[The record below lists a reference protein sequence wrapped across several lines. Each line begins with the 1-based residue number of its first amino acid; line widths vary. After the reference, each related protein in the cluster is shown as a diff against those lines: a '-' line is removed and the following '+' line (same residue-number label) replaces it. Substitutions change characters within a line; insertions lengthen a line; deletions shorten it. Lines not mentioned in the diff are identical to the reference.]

1 MAAPISTALPAA
13 PSRSDSPD
21 VFEEKA
27 FAFVGA
33 LEPFRVDL
41 QAQADFVNTNVG
53 PGSDAETVANIAAD
67 VTTVAGVAGDITQ
80 LVANDWTKSFLTLA
94 AATADPNIVVDDEI
108 SIKER
113 TTGNGGGGV
122 WDVVLSSTLTPNG
135 VNVVQSTGVDGLSLV
150 QRYNYTGDMFNSV
163 ALLKTYGLP
172 SGITVETTS
181 YYGFSAT
188 DTHGGGTYKIMTAG
202 DFGGTPD
209 ELGDHTLANGNVAKL
224 VRSTPSNPA
233 QYGLSASA
241 LLTDLQ
247 RRQSLQACIDALPSF
262 SQIFQSDHA
271 GSVHITQDSNMAT
284 TTVYGF
290 DCTAS
295 PITMYSNLK
304 ISGDESVVIDMTSGT
319 TLFGAHDRF
328 VSASFHIELRGLT
341 LANSSGL
348 SGSIGVDLTRCSYF
362 LVDNLRMRG
371 WEKALVVGGGDGTG
385 SPGGFYNEINSCELA
400 GNTTAIYSDFSF
412 NSSKIK
418 GGRILSNVIGFRLEG
433 STDVSISTAFEKNNL
448 GALLI
453 SSNNNSFNGC
463 RFEGNSRGAGGG
475 GAIDFVTGG
484 AIRFNA
490 NTAGNTVHDCWFSGA
505 SDHIIDLSQRNAVT
519 GIALSGGG
527 ESCLA
532 ENFFG
537 NPACDIDSNS
547 DGLADGF
554 EIVPTTGIT
563 YSIDRTTYVT
573 GSGAQSIAID
583 ATNVAAQHLYL
594 QFAVIPN
601 QVYTINVNVKTI
613 STASIWNLRVSKT
626 GTGVDFI
633 NVALAKTTDSVDA
646 KKGYNTY
653 SVQFLADEATLA
665 GQTFLYLT
673 FFMNSSLI
681 GSVSKLLIDSISISE
696 GVQTTRGGAVT
707 QKMLTVSTNRPTLYP
722 ANVGQQAWSADL
734 NKLEVW
740 SGTSWLNADG
750 TAA

>member
-1 MAAPISTALPAA
+1 
-13 PSRSDSPD
+13 
-21 VFEEKA
+21 
-27 FAFVGA
+27 
-33 LEPFRVDL
+33 
-41 QAQADFVNTNVG
+41 
-53 PGSDAETVANIAAD
+53 
-67 VTTVAGVAGDITQ
+67 
-80 LVANDWTKSFLTLA
+80 
-94 AATADPNIVVDDEI
+94 
-108 SIKER
+108 
-113 TTGNGGGGV
+113 
-122 WDVVLSSTLTPNG
+122 
-135 VNVVQSTGVDGLSLV
+135 
-150 QRYNYTGDMFNSV
+150 
-163 ALLKTYGLP
+163 
-172 SGITVETTS
+172 
-181 YYGFSAT
+181 
-188 DTHGGGTYKIMTAG
+188 
-202 DFGGTPD
+202 
-209 ELGDHTLANGNVAKL
+209 
-224 VRSTPSNPA
+224 
-233 QYGLSASA
+233 
-241 LLTDLQ
+241 
-247 RRQSLQACIDALPSF
+247 
-262 SQIFQSDHA
+262 
-271 GSVHITQDSNMAT
+271 
-284 TTVYGF
+284 
-290 DCTAS
+290 
-295 PITMYSNLK
+295 
-304 ISGDESVVIDMTSGT
+304 
-319 TLFGAHDRF
+319 
-328 VSASFHIELRGLT
+328 
-341 LANSSGL
+341 
-348 SGSIGVDLTRCSYF
+348 
-362 LVDNLRMRG
+362 
-371 WEKALVVGGGDGTG
+371 
-385 SPGGFYNEINSCELA
+385 
-400 GNTTAIYSDFSF
+400 
-412 NSSKIK
+412 
-418 GGRILSNVIGFRLEG
+418 
-433 STDVSISTAFEKNNL
+433 
-448 GALLI
+448 
-453 SSNNNSFNGC
+453 
-463 RFEGNSRGAGGG
+463 
-475 GAIDFVTGG
+475 
-484 AIRFNA
+484 
-490 NTAGNTVHDCWFSGA
+490 
-505 SDHIIDLSQRNAVT
+505 
-519 GIALSGGG
+519 LSGGG